1 MYTVAISET
10 IREIC
15 LSAEKV
21 KYRAKK
27 GDKIMTI
34 ESCVQYIDESISAE
48 LSEKDKIIIENA
60 IVQYTTDLSMTVIQ
74 SSTATF
80 SDIVSRAIM
89 EARK

>member
-1 MYTVAISET
+1 
-10 IREIC
+10 
-15 LSAEKV
+15 
-21 KYRAKK
+21 
-27 GDKIMTI
+27 MTI